1 VDLDPTPLVGVH
13 MVALRCSEYKG
24 AVFALNLYLWI
35 FPMVRLAGSVALL
48 QLFLASPF

>member
-1 VDLDPTPLVGVH
+1 MDLDATPLVGVR

-35 FPMVRLAGSVALL
+35 FPMVCLAGVVTLP
-48 QLFLASPF
+48 QLFLALPS